1 MTTRKLAQPIE
12 RPTEREHQ
20 PVDRPRRSR
29 GRIWVILAVAA
40 TLVTAAAGTV
50 LVHHDAAVPTVART
64 APIQLP
70 NQVQGLAPL
79 APSAD
84 PLMSKDWQQ
93 RAQVASEGAT
103 LAVKAY
109 GTAGP
114 TRTIRVVAARTDLSG
129 KQGVSWAVDAG
140 RPVGKN
146 RCTQNVRLVPR
157 GTAGI
162 RPTVMLCWRTS
173 AALSA
178 YALVIDPQHTV
189 KEAEGV
195 AALDQ
200 VWSAVVKG

>member
-12 RPTEREHQ
+12 KPTEPEDQ
-20 PVDRPRRSR
+20 SVDRPRRSR
-29 GRIWVILAVAA
+29 GLKWVILAVSAA
-40 TLVTAAAGTV
+40 LVTAAASTV
-50 LVHHDAAVPTVART
+50 LVHHEADEPAVART

-70 NQVQGLAPL
+70 TQVQGLASL
-79 APSAD
+79 AASAD

-103 LAVKAY
+103 LIFKTYGAV
-109 GTAGP
+109 GP
-114 TRTIRVVAARTDLSG
+114 TRTIRVVAARTDLSEKSG
-129 KQGVSWAVDAG
+129 LTWAVDAG
-140 RPVGKN
+140 RQVGKD

-173 AALSA
+173 SALSA
-178 YALVIDPQHTV
+178 YALIVDPKHVV

-200 VWSAVVKG
+200 VWSEIVKG